1 MKKTSVDL
9 NIAREVKDDANVAI
23 VVKGSNKEDIA
34 KVADILR
41 TLDIKEDLVKAD
53 VASCKAAATLEI
65 KRQPI
70 NMNTSFSFNE
80 DGEAVR
86 VVSGDKK
93 ITSLDKEVEVKY
105 TIGNTARSASINQ
118 TIATDTKDNSSYI
131 AENRESK
138 VKMVIEKSVDE
149 RTQLVEQLMGD

>member
-1 MKKTSVDL
+1 MKRTDVDL
-9 NIAREVKDDANVAI
+9 NIAREVADNATVAI
-23 VVKGSNKEDIA
+23 VVEGSNKEDVA
-34 KVADILR
+34 KVADIIR

-70 NMNTSFSFNE
+70 DMNTSFSFSE

-86 VVSGDKK
+86 VVSGDNKVV
-93 ITSLDKEVEVKY
+93 SLDKEVEVKY

-118 TIATDTKDNSSYI
+118 TIATDTKKDSSYI
-131 AENRESK
+131 AENRK
-138 VKMVIEKSVDE
+138 PMVKMVIENGVDK
-149 RTQLVEQLMGD
+149 RTQTVEQLMGD

>member
-9 NIAREVKDDANVAI
+9 NIAREVADDAAVAI
-23 VVKGSNKEDIA
+23 VVKGSNKEDVA

-41 TLDIKEDLVKAD
+41 TLDIKEDSVKAD

-93 ITSLDKEVEVKY
+93 VSSLDKEVEVKY
-105 TIGNTARSASINQ
+105 TIGDTARSASINQ
-118 TIATDTKDNSSYI
+118 TIATDAKENSSYNV
-131 AENRESK
+131 ENKESK
-138 VKMVIEKSVDE
+138 VEVVVEESVDK

>member
-9 NIAREVKDDANVAI
+9 NIAREVADDAAVAI
-23 VVKGSNKEDIA
+23 VVKGSNKEDVA

-41 TLDIKEDLVKAD
+41 TLDIKEDSVKAD

-70 NMNTSFSFNE
+70 DMNTSFSFNE

-93 ITSLDKEVEVKY
+93 VSSLDKEVEVKY

-118 TIATDTKDNSSYI
+118 TIATDAKKDSSYN
-131 AENRESK
+131 AENKESK
-138 VKMVIEKSVDE
+138 VEVVVEESIDK
-149 RTQLVEQLMGD
+149 RTQTVEQLMGD

>member
-1 MKKTSVDL
+1 MKKTEVDL
-9 NIAREVKDDANVAI
+9 NIAREVTDNAAVAI
-23 VVKGSNKEDIA
+23 VVKGSNKEDVA

-41 TLDIKEDLVKAD
+41 TLDIKEDSVKAD

-86 VVSGDKK
+86 VVSGDNKVV
-93 ITSLDKEVEVKY
+93 SLDKEVEVKY

-118 TIATDTKDNSSYI
+118 TVTTKAKEDSSYN

-138 VKMVIEKSVDE
+138 VKMVIEESVDK
-149 RTQLVEQLMGD
+149 RTQTVEQLMGD

>member
-9 NIAREVKDDANVAI
+9 NIAREVADDAAVAI
-23 VVKGSNKEDIA
+23 VVKGSNKEDVA

-41 TLDIKEDLVKAD
+41 TLDIKEDTIKAD

-70 NMNTSFSFNE
+70 DMNTSFSFNE

-93 ITSLDKEVEVKY
+93 VSSLDKEVEVKY

-118 TIATDTKDNSSYI
+118 TIATDAKKDSSYN
-131 AENRESK
+131 AENKESK
-138 VKMVIEKSVDE
+138 VEVVVEESIDK
-149 RTQLVEQLMGD
+149 RTQTVEQLMGD

>member
-9 NIAREVKDDANVAI
+9 NIAREVADDATVAI
-23 VVKGSNKEDIA
+23 VVKGSNKEDVA
-34 KVADILR
+34 KVADIIR
-41 TLDIKEDLVKAD
+41 TLDIKEDAIKAD

-70 NMNTSFSFNE
+70 DMNTSFSFNE

-93 ITSLDKEVEVKY
+93 IISLDKEVEVKY

-118 TIATDTKDNSSYI
+118 TITTNAKEDSSYN
-131 AENRESK
+131 AENREAK
-138 VKMVIEKSVDE
+138 VKMVIEESVDK
-149 RTQLVEQLMGD
+149 RTQTVEQLMGD